1 MISVLI
7 ELLFFIVY
15 LDSIDKSDEMK
26 NYVKRAIFDSFSK
39 KVLPNKVLILLGARR
54 VGKTELIKNY
64 LENIPSSTYL
74 QLNGEDINDANLLKE
89 RSVVNYKRL
98 LTNIDL
104 LVIDEAQ
111 TIPEIGL
118 ILKLIVDSID
128 GIKIIATGSSIFDL
142 NNTLGEPLVG
152 HKNTLYLYP
161 MAQLEFS
168 TQENYKQTIEKLEER
183 LLFGSYPELM
193 QYPDWEEKKEYLF
206 EIINSYLLKDILVFE
221 GIKHADKIYNL
232 LRLIAFQIG
241 KEVPIQEL
249 ANQLQLSKNTVANY
263 LDLLAK
269 VFIIFKVEGFS
280 RNLRKEIVKSS
291 RWYFYDNGI
300 RNGIIN
306 NFNRLESRT
315 DVGDLWENY
324 LAVERIKKQEYQ
336 KSNTKNYFW
345 RTYDQQ
351 ELDWLEE
358 KADAL
363 AGFEFKWNENKK
375 VKIPTAFAK
384 AYPDA
389 SFEVINRLNYL
400 DFIL

>member
-1 MISVLI
+1 MESY
-7 ELLFFIVY
+7 F
-15 LDSIDKSDEMK
+15 
-26 NYVKRAIFDSFSK
+26 KRAVFDNFNK

-64 LENIPSSTYL
+64 LKTVPVETYL
-74 QLNGEDINDANLLKE
+74 QLNGEDINDANLLQE
-89 RSVVNYKRL
+89 RSVANYKRL
-98 LTNIDL
+98 LANIDL

-118 ILKLIVDSID
+118 ILKLIVDSIE
-128 GIKIIATGSSIFDL
+128 GIKIIATGSSVFDL

-152 HKNTLYLYP
+152 RKNTMYLFP
-161 MAQLEFS
+161 LAQMEFS
-168 TQENYKQTIEKLEER
+168 TQENYKQTTENLEER
-183 LLFGSYPELM
+183 LLFGGYPELVH
-193 QYPDWEEKKEYLF
+193 YEDWEEKKEYLY

-221 GIKHADKIYNL
+221 GIKQADKIYNL
-232 LRLIAFQIG
+232 LRLIAYQVG
-241 KEVPIQEL
+241 KEVSLQEL
-249 ANQLQLSKNTVANY
+249 GNQLQMSKNTVDTY
-263 LDLLAK
+263 LDLLSK
-269 VFIIFKVEGFS
+269 VFIVFKVEGFS

-300 RNGIIN
+300 RNGLIN
-306 NFNRLESRT
+306 NFNRLENRT

-324 LAVERIKKQEYQ
+324 LAVERIKKQNYQ
-336 KSNTKNYFW
+336 KIATNNYFW

-358 KADAL
+358 RGNEL

-375 VKIPTAFAK
+375 SKIPTAFGK
-384 AYPDA
+384 AYPNA
-389 SFEVINRLNYL
+389 TFEVINKQNYL

>member
-1 MISVLI
+1 M
-7 ELLFFIVY
+7 ENY
-15 LDSIDKSDEMK
+15 L
-26 NYVKRAIFDSFSK
+26 KRALFQDFGK

-64 LENIPSSTYL
+64 LQTIPTGSYL

-89 RSVVNYKRL
+89 RSVANYKRL
-98 LTNIDL
+98 LHNIDL

-111 TIPEIGL
+111 TVPDIGL
-118 ILKLIVDSID
+118 ILKLIVDSIE

-142 NNTLGEPLVG
+142 NNHLGEPLVG
-152 HKNTLYLYP
+152 RKNTLYLFP
-161 MAQLEFS
+161 LAQMEFS
-168 TQENYKQTIEKLEER
+168 VQENYKQTTENLEQR
-183 LLFGSYPELM
+183 LLFGGYPELI
-193 QYPDWEEKKEYLF
+193 QYPDWEDKKDYLF
-206 EIINSYLLKDILVFE
+206 EIINSYLFKDILVFE
-221 GIKHADKIYNL
+221 GIKHADKIYDL
-232 LRLIAFQIG
+232 LRLIAYQLG
-241 KEVPIQEL
+241 KEVSLQEL
-249 ANQLQLSKNTVANY
+249 ANQLQMSKNTVATY
-263 LDLLAK
+263 LDLLSK

-306 NFNRLESRT
+306 NFNRLDSRT

-324 LAVERIKKQEYQ
+324 LAVERVKKQNYL
-336 KSNTKNYFW
+336 KIKTNNYFW

-358 KADAL
+358 KGEEL
-363 AGFEFKWNENKK
+363 AGFEFKWSETKK

-384 AYPDA
+384 AYPEA
-389 SFEVINRLNYL
+389 TFEVINKSNYL
-400 DFIL
+400 DFIM

>member
-1 MISVLI
+1 M
-7 ELLFFIVY
+7 ENY
-15 LDSIDKSDEMK
+15 L
-26 NYVKRAIFDSFSK
+26 KRALFQDFGK

-64 LENIPSSTYL
+64 LQTIPNGSYL

-89 RSVVNYKRL
+89 RSVANYKRL
-98 LTNIDL
+98 LHNIDL

-111 TIPEIGL
+111 TIPDIGL
-118 ILKLIVDSID
+118 ILKLIVDSIE

-142 NNTLGEPLVG
+142 NNHLGEPLVG
-152 HKNTLYLYP
+152 RKNTLYLFP
-161 MAQLEFS
+161 LAQIEFS
-168 TQENYKQTIEKLEER
+168 MQENYKETIENLEQR
-183 LLFGSYPELM
+183 LLFGGYPELI
-193 QYPDWEEKKEYLF
+193 QYPDWEDKKEYLF

-221 GIKHADKIYNL
+221 GIKHADKIYDL
-232 LRLIAFQIG
+232 LRLIAYQLG
-241 KEVPIQEL
+241 KEVSLQEL
-249 ANQLQLSKNTVANY
+249 ANQLQMSKNTVANY
-263 LDLLAK
+263 LDLLSK

-306 NFNRLESRT
+306 NFNRLDSRN

-324 LAVERIKKQEYQ
+324 LASERIKKQNYQ
-336 KSNTKNYFW
+336 KTKTNNYFW

-358 KADAL
+358 KATAL

-375 VKIPTAFAK
+375 TKIPTAFAK
-384 AYPDA
+384 AYPEA
-389 SFEVINRLNYL
+389 TFEVINKSNYL
-400 DFIL
+400 DFIM

>member
-1 MISVLI
+1 MESY
-7 ELLFFIVY
+7 F
-15 LDSIDKSDEMK
+15 
-26 NYVKRAIFDSFSK
+26 KRAVFDNFNK

-64 LENIPSSTYL
+64 LKTVPVETYL
-74 QLNGEDINDANLLKE
+74 QLNGEDINDANLLQE
-89 RSVVNYKRL
+89 RSVANYKRL

-118 ILKLIVDSID
+118 ILKLIVDSIE
-128 GIKIIATGSSIFDL
+128 GIKIIATGSSVFDL

-152 HKNTLYLYP
+152 RKNTMYLFP
-161 MAQLEFS
+161 LAQMEFS
-168 TQENYKQTIEKLEER
+168 TQENYKQTTENLEER
-183 LLFGSYPELM
+183 LLFGGYPELVH
-193 QYPDWEEKKEYLF
+193 YEDWEEKKEYLY

-221 GIKHADKIYNL
+221 GIKQADKIYNL
-232 LRLIAFQIG
+232 LRLIAYQVG
-241 KEVPIQEL
+241 KEVSLQEL
-249 ANQLQLSKNTVANY
+249 GNQLQMSKNTVDTY
-263 LDLLAK
+263 LDLLSK
-269 VFIIFKVEGFS
+269 VFIVFKVEGFS

-300 RNGIIN
+300 RNGLIN
-306 NFNRLESRT
+306 NFNRLENRT

-324 LAVERIKKQEYQ
+324 LAVERIKKQNYQ
-336 KSNTKNYFW
+336 KITTNNYFW

-351 ELDWLEE
+351 ELDWLEDQGNE
-358 KADAL
+358 L

-375 VKIPTAFAK
+375 SKIPTAFGK

-389 SFEVINRLNYL
+389 TFEVINKQNYL